1 MCMRTNIVLND
12 KLIREALRYSQARSK
27 RGVVE
32 EALETY
38 VAVKEQEI
46 KKQSYAERLARMRKK
61 LAKVSIDESSQDIV
75 RRDRERDL

>member
-38 VAVKEQEI
+38 VAVKEQEM

-75 RRDRERDL
+75 RRDRERDS